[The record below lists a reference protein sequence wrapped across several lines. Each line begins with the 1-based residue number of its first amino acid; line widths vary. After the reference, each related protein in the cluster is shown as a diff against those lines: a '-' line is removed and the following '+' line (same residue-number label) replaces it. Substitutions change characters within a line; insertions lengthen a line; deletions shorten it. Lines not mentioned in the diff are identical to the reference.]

1 MIRATWIGFQPGEG
15 SINETFNIFDSPL
28 AEERRR
34 EGEKK
39 RIVPKHGCKFG
50 SYTNLRSRD
59 SWMVPRRGR
68 GGFLFRTTAA
78 LSRAQVTHRYP
89 PRLYDRLLRT
99 GRSYLNL
106 GYTASGRLCVI
117 RVTRSQGRLA
127 RRIRLSA
134 IRTGAYKGVLL
145 HAWPLSKLLGDL
157 GDSVVSR
164 VTEKSNAT
172 RRNSV
177 PSPIPPTTDAWP
189 IIRRI

>member
-1 MIRATWIGFQPGEG
+1 MKRSISSIRPRPKNG
-15 SINETFNIFDSPL
+15 
-28 AEERRR
+28 EERERR
-34 EGEKK
+34 NESFPNTVVNSALTPIFV
-39 RIVPKHGCKFG
+39 RAI
-50 SYTNLRSRD
+50 R
-59 SWMVPRRGR
+59 PRRGR

-106 GYTASGRLCVI
+106 GYTASGWPCVI

-164 VTEKSNAT
+164 VTEKSNGRYAEEYVT
-172 RRNSV
+172 V

>member
-59 SWMVPRRGR
+59 SSSKGKGRVFVSNNRR
-68 GGFLFRTTAA
+68 FI
-78 LSRAQVTHRYP
+78 SSPSYP

-99 GRSYLNL
+99 ARSYLNL
-106 GYTASGRLCVI
+106 GYTASGRPC
-117 RVTRSQGRLA
+117 VTRSHTTQNPIVRYTHWSVQ
-127 RRIRLSA
+127 RRIITCVA
-134 IRTGAYKGVLL
+134 IVKIA
-145 HAWPLSKLLGDL
+145 GDL

-164 VTEKSNAT
+164 VTEKSNGRYAEEFRAVT
-172 RRNSV
+172 D
-177 PSPIPPTTDAWP
+177 TTDDGRVADHP
-189 IIRRI
+189 PNLGSRI

>member
-99 GRSYLNL
+99 ARSYLNL
-106 GYTASGRLCVI
+106 GYTASGRPC
-117 RVTRSQGRLA
+117 VTRSHTTQNPIVRYTHWSVQ
-127 RRIRLSA
+127 RRIITCVA
-134 IRTGAYKGVLL
+134 IVKIA
-145 HAWPLSKLLGDL
+145 GDL

-164 VTEKSNAT
+164 VTEKSNGRYAEEFRAVT
-172 RRNSV
+172 D
-177 PSPIPPTTDAWP
+177 TTDAWP

>member
-1 MIRATWIGFQPGEG
+1 MKRSISSIRPWPKNG
-15 SINETFNIFDSPL
+15 
-28 AEERRR
+28 EERERR
-34 EGEKK
+34 NESFPNT
-39 RIVPKHGCKFG
+39 VVN
-50 SYTNLRSRD
+50 SALTNLRSRD

-99 GRSYLNL
+99 ARSYLNL